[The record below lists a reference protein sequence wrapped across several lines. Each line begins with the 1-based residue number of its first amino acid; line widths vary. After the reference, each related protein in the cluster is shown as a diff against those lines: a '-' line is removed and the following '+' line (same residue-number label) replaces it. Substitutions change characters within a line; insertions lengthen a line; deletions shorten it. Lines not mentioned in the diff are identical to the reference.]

1 MRDCLHGGQSRQ
13 GRDIR
18 RFKMKILIT
27 ILILMA
33 LPLCAVAQRVDLH
46 NPIEAIV
53 GFAPVVETG
62 NNAHSTGVI
71 DTSRYSGI
79 EFYFITGTLAD
90 SNAVFTV
97 SVAGGDVVDST
108 GTTITDSAAITTAS
122 EFIGSITDASFQYD
136 DDNEIHKLG
145 YVGSKKYIKVT
156 VTPSGNSGNA
166 PIACMA
172 IGRLR
177 VAP

>member
-1 MRDCLHGGQSRQ
+1 M
-13 GRDIR
+13 
-18 RFKMKILIT
+18 KMFIT
-27 ILILMA
+27 ILILLA
-33 LPLCAVAQRVDLH
+33 LPLCAQAQREDLH
-46 NPIEAIV
+46 NPIQPIV

-62 NNAHSTGVI
+62 TTAHSTPVI
-71 DTSRYSGI
+71 DTSLYTGI
-79 EFYFITGTLAD
+79 EFYFITGTLED
-90 SNAVFTV
+90 SNATFAV
-97 SVAGGDVVDST
+97 SVAAGDTVDAT
-108 GTTITDSAAITTAS
+108 GTTITDSAAVTAAAN
-122 EFIGSITDASFQYD
+122 FIGSDALTTASFQYD

-145 YVGSKKYIKVT
+145 YIPSKKYVIVT